1 MGLAGCRMTE
11 TFKPARLMTI
21 EGTHPDKLHFEGS
34 VWDRTAACGMVSESQ
49 KKKKRR
55 KEKNEGTLLLLLK

>member
-11 TFKPARLMTI
+11 TFKPARGMKI

-34 VWDRTAACGMVSESQ
+34 VWDRTAACGMVSESPP
-49 KKKKRR
+49 KKRR
-55 KEKNEGTLLLLLK
+55 KERNEGTLLLLLK